1 MIIVYYSMKVRKWA
15 MLAVST
21 NLAVRIA
28 YNLGTTLVGGVVEE
42 KMNVYTNNWS
52 IVRDQEQRN

>member
-1 MIIVYYSMKVRKWA
+1 MQKRAI
-15 MLAVST
+15 LAVPT

-28 YNLGTTLVGGVVEE
+28 DNLGITLVGGVVEE
-42 KMNVYTNNWS
+42 KMNVYTSDWS

>member
-1 MIIVYYSMKVRKWA
+1 VQKRAI
-15 MLAVST
+15 LAVPT

-42 KMNVYTNNWS
+42 KMNVYADDWS